1 MQNKDQVYEALQQH
15 LDNSPVGF
23 PATPS
28 GAHLTVLKH
37 FFTPQEARIAASLST
52 LKLET
57 AAVIHRRL
65 KRDGFKI
72 SLDTLREKLDDMARR
87 GTILV
92 YSEGLKERHYKNAG
106 VTAGGIFDFQVNR
119 LSKELVDTFH
129 QYHEEIF
136 ARAEM
141 TGSRSIPQL
150 RTIPVAR
157 SIPTP
162 EQRRVSTYDDVRRIL
177 EDSPGP
183 FAVANCICRQTKDI
197 SGEPCAYSDIRETC
211 LQIGTDHARQ
221 YVEMGIA
228 RYVSKDEAFEILD
241 RACEAGFILQPEN
254 SLKPETICCCC
265 GDCCGILS
273 AVLKSPRP
281 VDMFASNYY
290 GAVDASLC
298 QACGKCVQRCQLKA
312 RVLVDGK
319 STVDLNRCIGC
330 GNCVITC
337 PSGATRLIL
346 KEKPL
351 VPPKDKDATYMKI
364 LSDKLG
370 FWKSLQLRL
379 KMLLGMRV

>member
-1 MQNKDQVYEALQQH
+1 MPNNDQIYEALQHH
-15 LDNSPVGF
+15 LDSSPVGF

-52 LKLET
+52 MKLET

-65 KRDGFKI
+65 KRNDFKI

-92 YSEGLKERHYKNAG
+92 YNEGFKERHYKNAG

-177 EDSPGP
+177 EDSPVP
-183 FAVANCICRQTKDI
+183 SPWLTAFAARPRTFRASPAPIPI
-197 SGEPCAYSDIRETC
+197 S
-211 LQIGTDHARQ
+211 ARP
-221 YVEMGIA
+221 
-228 RYVSKDEAFEILD
+228 
-241 RACEAGFILQPEN
+241 AC
-254 SLKPETICCCC
+254 K
-265 GDCCGILS
+265 S
-273 AVLKSPRP
+273 ALTTP
-281 VDMFASNYY
+281 ASMSRW
-290 GAVDASLC
+290 AL
-298 QACGKCVQRCQLKA
+298 
-312 RVLVDGK
+312 LVTLVK
-319 STVDLNRCIGC
+319 T
-330 GNCVITC
+330 
-337 PSGATRLIL
+337 
-346 KEKPL
+346 KPL
-351 VPPKDKDATYMKI
+351 R
-364 LSDKLG
+364 
-370 FWKSLQLRL
+370 F
-379 KMLLGMRV
+379 